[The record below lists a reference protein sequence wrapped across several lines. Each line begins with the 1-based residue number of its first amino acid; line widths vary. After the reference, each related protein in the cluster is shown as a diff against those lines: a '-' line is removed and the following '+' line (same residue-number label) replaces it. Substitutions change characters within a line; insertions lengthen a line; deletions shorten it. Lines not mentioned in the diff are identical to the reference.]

1 MTRISVQGGA
11 GVLRRIVPAAMLCV
25 CVLTGCSH
33 RKAALPVIP
42 YPASA
47 EVYDGVFEMQGAS
60 WWMDPAA
67 DSLSRAAVLRFFN
80 AIEGSTVRRNAPAA
94 RQDEA
99 QIRFGFD
106 QELPGEHY
114 RLEAGRNGIRVE
126 ASDFRGF
133 IYACQTLRQ
142 LCPKVPF
149 CRVEDGPRFR
159 YRGMH
164 LDVSRHFF
172 PTETVKRFIDLLELH
187 KLNVLHWHLTDD
199 QGWRVEI
206 RRYPLLTQKGAWR
219 KRTSE
224 PVGASD
230 SGDRYGGYYT
240 QEEIRE
246 VVSYAAD
253 RGITVI
259 PEIDMPGHMQA
270 ALAAYP
276 ELGCTGGPYEV
287 WTRWGISDDVLCP
300 GRESVFRFV
309 EGVLDE
315 IMELFPSK
323 FIHIGGD
330 ECPKTRWHSCPHC
343 QKRLTELGVSR
354 DSLASSAGR
363 LQSYFTERVEAY
375 LKTRGRCAIGWDEIL
390 DDNPDSEAT
399 VMSWRGVEGGR
410 TAAIR
415 GRDAVMTPRQY
426 LYFDYRQSLE
436 PDEPGAWRLLP
447 VDQVYRYEPVPE
459 GLDEEQRRHIIGVQA
474 NLWTEYVGDESTL
487 QYMLLPRLDAL
498 SELQWCRPET
508 KDYNRFLRNI
518 EHMFDL
524 YDAAG
529 YNYSTRIREVC
540 TRIGKIGNHFEINLS
555 TSGEAP
561 IYYTTDG
568 SEPVVFSANGH
579 PAVSETAVRH
589 DGTPV
594 TITHACTFRTSA
606 VRDNE
611 IHTRQIV
618 FHENKAFGRNVS
630 FGEPPHPSY
639 TFDAATGLTDGIAG
653 DPSCPTSGEWFGW
666 QKPMDVTIDMGE
678 SPDKYRGVRLS
689 FFVNK
694 PKHYFPPVRLEVQFS
709 ADGENFVTAAERD
722 LPTEGKEVPEGIRT
736 FTLDFPETAARYMR
750 VRAVSPRLPEWHPA
764 HGFYAFI
771 LTDEITIL

>member
-1 MTRISVQGGA
+1 MTRISMPAGA
-11 GVLRRIVPAAMLCV
+11 GVLRRIIPVAMFCA
-25 CVLTGCSH
+25 CVLTGCS
-33 RKAALPVIP
+33 RREAVLPVIP
-42 YPASA
+42 YPAAA
-47 EVYDGVFEMQGAS
+47 EVYDDVFEMQNMS
-60 WWMDPAA
+60 WWIDPAA
-67 DSLSRAAVLRFFN
+67 DRLSRAAILRFFDAAAGGAMQKN
-80 AIEGSTVRRNAPAA
+80 SPAA

-99 QIRFGFD
+99 DIRFIVD
-106 QELPGEHY
+106 KKLPGEHY
-114 RLEAGRNGIRVE
+114 RLEVGRNGIRVD

-142 LCPKVPF
+142 LCPAVPF

-172 PTETVKRFIDLLELH
+172 PVATVKRFIDLLELH

-206 RRYPLLTQKGAWR
+206 RRYPQLTQTGAWR

-230 SGDRYGGYYT
+230 TGDRYGGYYT
-240 QEEIRE
+240 QDEIRE
-246 VVSYAAD
+246 VVTYAAD

-270 ALAAYP
+270 ALTAYP

-315 IMELFPSK
+315 IMELFPSE

-330 ECPKTRWHSCPHC
+330 ECPKTRWQSCPRC
-343 QKRLTELGVSR
+343 QQWLAELGVPH
-354 DSLASSAGR
+354 DSLASSAGM

-375 LKTRGRCAIGWDEIL
+375 LKAKGRRAIGWDEIL
-390 DDNPDSEAT
+390 DDNSDSEAA
-399 VMSWRGVEGGR
+399 VMSWRGIDGGR
-410 TAAIR
+410 TAAVR
-415 GRDAVMTPRQY
+415 GRDAVMTPNQY

-436 PDEPGAWRLLP
+436 PDEPGASRLLTI
-447 VDQVYRYEPVPE
+447 DQVYRYEPVPE

-474 NLWTEYVGDESTL
+474 NLWTEYVEDESTL

-498 SELQWCRPET
+498 SELQWCRPEA
-508 KDYNRFLRNI
+508 KDYDRFLKNI
-518 EHMFDL
+518 EQMFAI

-529 YNYSTRIREVC
+529 YNYSTRSREVHARVYK
-540 TRIGKIGNHFEINLS
+540 TGKHFEIDLT
-555 TSGEAP
+555 TSGGAP
-561 IYYTTDG
+561 VYYTTDG
-568 SEPVVFSANGH
+568 SEPVVQSADG
-579 PAVSETAVRH
+579 PAVSETAVRY

-594 TITHACTFRTSA
+594 AITHACTFRASV
-606 VRDNE
+606 VRNDG

-618 FHENKAFGRNVS
+618 FHENKAFGREVS
-630 FGEPPHPSY
+630 FGEPPHPTY

-653 DPSCPTSGEWFGW
+653 DPGCPTSGEWFGW
-666 QKPMDVTIDMGE
+666 QKPMDVTVDMGE
-678 SPDKYRGVRLS
+678 APETYRSVRLS

-694 PKHYFPPVRLEVQFS
+694 PGHYFPPVRLEVQTS
-709 ADGENFVTAAERD
+709 ADGETFVTAAERD
-722 LPTEGKEVPEGIRT
+722 LPTEGKEIPEGIRT
-736 FTLDFPETAARYMR
+736 FTLDFPETDARYVR

>member
-1 MTRISVQGGA
+1 MPAGA
-11 GVLRRIVPAAMLCV
+11 GVLRRMIPAAILCA

-33 RKAALPVIP
+33 REAELPVIP
-42 YPASA
+42 YPTAA
-47 EVYDGVFEMQGAS
+47 EVYDGVFELQDAS
-60 WWMDPAA
+60 WWIDPTA
-67 DSLSRAAVLRFFN
+67 DSLSRAAAGRFFDIVAGDVAQQN
-80 AIEGSTVRRNAPAA
+80 SEVA

-99 QIRFGFD
+99 QIRFIVD
-106 QELPGEHY
+106 RELPSEHY

-206 RRYPLLTQKGAWR
+206 RCYPLLTQKGAWR

-224 PVGASD
+224 PVGTSD
-230 SGDRYGGYYT
+230 SSDRYGGYYT

-246 VVSYAAD
+246 VVSYAAA

-300 GRESVFRFV
+300 GQESVFHFV

-375 LKTRGRCAIGWDEIL
+375 LKAKGRRAIGWDEIL

-415 GRDAVMTPRQY
+415 GRDAVMTPNQH
-426 LYFDYRQSLE
+426 LYFDYRQSLD
-436 PDEPGAWRLLP
+436 PDEPGAKRLLTI
-447 VDQVYRYEPVPE
+447 DQVYRYEPIPE
-459 GLDEEQRRHIIGVQA
+459 GLDEEQQRHIIGVQA
-474 NLWTEYVGDESTL
+474 NLWTEHVGDESSL

-498 SELQWCRPET
+498 SELQWCRPGV
-508 KDYNRFLRNI
+508 KDYDRFLRNI

-529 YNYSTRIREVC
+529 YDYSTRIREVHA
-540 TRIGKIGNHFEINLS
+540 RICKTGNHFEIELS
-555 TSGEAP
+555 TSGGAP

-568 SEPVVFSANGH
+568 SKPIVQSAADGQT
-579 PAVSETAVRH
+579 AVSETAVLYSR
-589 DGTPV
+589 PIA
-594 TITHACTFRTSA
+594 ITQPCTFRASVA
-606 VRDNE
+606 RDGG
-611 IHTRQIV
+611 IYTRQIV

-653 DPSCPTSGEWFGW
+653 DPASPASRSWFGW

-678 SPDKYRGVRLS
+678 SPKTYRSVSLS

-694 PKHYFPPVRLEVQFS
+694 PGHYFPPVRLEVQLS
-709 ADGENFVTAAERD
+709 ADGENFVTAAEQD

-736 FTLDFPETAARYMR
+736 FTLDFPETAARYVR
-750 VRAVSPRLPEWHPA
+750 VRAVSPQLPEWHPA